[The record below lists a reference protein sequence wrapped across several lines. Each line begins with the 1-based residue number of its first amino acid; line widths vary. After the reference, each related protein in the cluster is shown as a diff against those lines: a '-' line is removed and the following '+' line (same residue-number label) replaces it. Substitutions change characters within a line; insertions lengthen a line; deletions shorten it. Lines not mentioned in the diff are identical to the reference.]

1 VWLSVVVTMERQKL
15 IQITW
20 VLFLTLLA
28 VVLSFVLYCVISQ
41 PSATQHKKE
50 ELRVND
56 RPVLETVEQVY
67 QARTTGYSTF
77 RIGSEYYIVENL
89 PKEYVDYSSWWV
101 RMP

>member
-1 VWLSVVVTMERQKL
+1 MERQKL

-28 VVLSFVLYCVISQ
+28 VVLSFVLCCVISQ

-50 ELRVND
+50 ELRVKD

-77 RIGSEYYIVENL
+77 RIGNEYYIVENL